1 MGPEL
6 PQQTMNP
13 KLSTE
18 SNHHSANVTST
29 VPKPTAI
36 DKRMIYLLE
45 CGILSQQKL
54 FMYSNLMNLIECFR

>member
-6 PQQTMNP
+6 QIMNP
-13 KLSTE
+13 KLSPQ
-18 SNHHSANVTST
+18 SNHRSANVTSM
-29 VPKPTAI
+29 VPKPTVI

-45 CGILSQQKL
+45 CGGLSQQKL